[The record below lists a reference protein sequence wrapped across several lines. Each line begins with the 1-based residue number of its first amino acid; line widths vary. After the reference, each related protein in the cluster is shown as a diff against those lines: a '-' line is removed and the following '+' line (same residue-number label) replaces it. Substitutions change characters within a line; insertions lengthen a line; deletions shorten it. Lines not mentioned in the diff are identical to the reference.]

1 MLGAIIG
8 DIVGSYYEVLEMEAL
23 KDHQKQ
29 KRSYEERIKIL
40 DSKTPLFLEKSS
52 YTDDTVLTCAIA
64 NSLLQNEDYEKNLRY
79 FGLKEI
85 NKGLD
90 KYGRYPF
97 GAGFIKWVKDEKIG
111 DSYGNGGA
119 MRISPVA
126 YFAQDL
132 EDVLLETEKATK
144 PSHNTEEAI
153 KGAQAVSTAIY
164 LALNHHGKEEI
175 EKTISELFAYD
186 LHFDLSDLQHNYK
199 FTARTCNSVPQAI
212 YCFLIS
218 NSFEDALRK
227 SISIGGDSDTIAAIA
242 CAISEAYYG
251 IPENL
256 KSQAY
261 TYLPKEYRQ
270 IVENFYEELTLIKA
284 LNEVNINDKSFL
296 KYMRQ
301 NCKKYNLPKETGL
314 WGCFINKD
322 QNDIITGVR
331 IIVPNIINTDTLLIN
346 IHEYTHAYEIYKRIG
361 EKDNLNQEQEETKAR
376 QNEAL
381 YLKKIINQN

>member
-119 MRISPVA
+119 MRI
-126 YFAQDL
+126 
-132 EDVLLETEKATK
+132 
-144 PSHNTEEAI
+144 
-153 KGAQAVSTAIY
+153 
-164 LALNHHGKEEI
+164 
-175 EKTISELFAYD
+175 
-186 LHFDLSDLQHNYK
+186 
-199 FTARTCNSVPQAI
+199 
-212 YCFLIS
+212 
-218 NSFEDALRK
+218 
-227 SISIGGDSDTIAAIA
+227 
-242 CAISEAYYG
+242 
-251 IPENL
+251 
-256 KSQAY
+256 
-261 TYLPKEYRQ
+261 
-270 IVENFYEELTLIKA
+270 
-284 LNEVNINDKSFL
+284 
-296 KYMRQ
+296 
-301 NCKKYNLPKETGL
+301 
-314 WGCFINKD
+314 
-322 QNDIITGVR
+322 
-331 IIVPNIINTDTLLIN
+331 
-346 IHEYTHAYEIYKRIG
+346 
-361 EKDNLNQEQEETKAR
+361 
-376 QNEAL
+376 
-381 YLKKIINQN
+381 